1 MKIKYFKVDAS
12 IDQINKDL
20 DEDLKIKNFAEF
32 LGLILDEIVEIY
44 HLSRSEFDED
54 WEFSIVK
61 DFDVIKIKIPK
72 YSSIKDTDQAVS
84 SFLNLLKEEG
94 IYRRCITGDL
104 SVYKIGQDWN
114 YKTINGIE
122 LLCIRNKEEKH
133 ST

>member
-1 MKIKYFKVDAS
+1 
-12 IDQINKDL
+12 
-20 DEDLKIKNFAEF
+20 
-32 LGLILDEIVEIY
+32 LDEIVEIY

-114 YKTINGIE
+114 YKTIDGIE

>member
-32 LGLILDEIVEIY
+32 LDLILDEIVETY

-61 DFDVIKIKIPK
+61 DFDVIKIKIPE

-94 IYRRCITGDL
+94 IYESCITGN
-104 SVYKIGQDWN
+104 SSIYKIGQDWN
-114 YKTINGIE
+114 YKTIDGIE